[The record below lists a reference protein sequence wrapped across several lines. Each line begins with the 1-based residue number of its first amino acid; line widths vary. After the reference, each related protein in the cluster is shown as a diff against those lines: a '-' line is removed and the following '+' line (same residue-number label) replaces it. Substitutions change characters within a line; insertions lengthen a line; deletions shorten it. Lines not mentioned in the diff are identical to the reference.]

1 LDIDNADF
9 NVNIGPDGEVFSF
22 GNSFYK
28 GDAPSALR
36 KRDAVEPVTALKTAV
51 NTLQLPVK
59 ADNAK
64 AESKGDDVFA
74 LKETSGAVSEPEAR
88 LVYVQTA
95 EGNLALAWRVE
106 TDVNTNWLLTY
117 VDAEDGEKIHHV
129 VDYAAD
135 ASYEVY
141 PWGLNDPTEG
151 SRVVLEDP
159 WTLRRVS
166 SVGTATAPQPTRPH
180 GETMASPSPT
190 GTTNKEKRIT

>member
-1 LDIDNADF
+1 LVKATVPGAQFRLVGDNYVGSNGIAHFYFKQTANDLDIDNADF
-9 NVNIGPDGEVFSF
+9 NVNIGRDGEVFSF

-51 NTLQLPVK
+51 NTLQLPVE
-59 ADNAK
+59 ADQAT

-74 LKETSGAVSEPEAR
+74 LKQTSGTVSEPEAR

-95 EGNLALAWRVE
+95 EGNLALSWRVE
-106 TDVNTNWLLTY
+106 TDVSSNWLLTY

-135 ASYEVY
+135 ATYEV
-141 PWGLNDPTEG
+141 
-151 SRVVLEDP
+151 
-159 WTLRRVS
+159 
-166 SVGTATAPQPTRPH
+166 
-180 GETMASPSPT
+180 
-190 GTTNKEKRIT
+190 